1 MAGDATSSL
10 ELRLSAVEHRKL
22 GRRARWR
29 RDATAYA
36 FLAPALLLI
45 AVVLVIPSGWVI
57 WLSLHKGGVIDPA
70 TYVGLDNWRTVFSD
84 PVALQALRNT
94 LVYLVVVTPLS
105 LLAGLALALALQS
118 IVRGRSFFRAVL
130 YFPTLTPY
138 VVAALLWTFVVHPQ
152 FGVLNL
158 LLRTVGLDAVNWL
171 GENWAL
177 WSVVMLEFWH
187 GLGYWT
193 VLFLAALVSLPEEV
207 FEAAKVDGAGRGA
220 RFWFITRPLL
230 RPTFAFALVVAVI
243 LNLQVFDPILVLT
256 DGGPAN
262 ASTSM
267 AVYIYQQTFQFS
279 NPGVGAAMSVVLL
292 SIILMATVVLLR
304 LLRGTR

>member
-1 MAGDATSSL
+1 MAVDAGPRL
-10 ELRLSAVEHRKL
+10 EVRLAPRDLARLR
-22 GRRARWR
+22 RRARLR
-29 RDATAYA
+29 RYAAAYG
-36 FLAPALLLI
+36 FVAPAFLLI
-45 AVVLVIPSGWVI
+45 AVVLVVPSGWVI
-57 WLSLHKGGVIDPA
+57 WLSFHSGGILDSA
-70 TYVGLDNWRTVFSD
+70 TWVGLDNWRTVFSD

-105 LLAGLALALALQS
+105 LLAGLGLALALQQL
-118 IVRGRSFFRAVL
+118 IRGRSFFRAVL

-158 LLRTVGLDAVNWL
+158 ALRAVALDSVNWL
-171 GENWAL
+171 SEQWAL
-177 WSVVMLEFWH
+177 MSVVMLEFWH

-207 FEAAKVDGAGRGA
+207 FEAAKVDGASRRA

-230 RPTFAFALVVAVI
+230 RPAFAFAVVVAVI

-256 DGGPAN
+256 NGGPGN
-262 ASTSM
+262 ASISI

-292 SIILMATVVLLR
+292 AIILAATVVLLR
-304 LLRGTR
+304 LLRSVR